1 MCNLTMSSISVFYT
15 HFTCGSLRM
24 IHQKLAN
31 FEHQGRVPWSQ
42 LGEKYLYCRVIEAS
56 NWLKLFF
63 VFDEDLFFEGER
75 ALSELSELWVLH
87 LFPKSCDQ
95 NFPSAMRCAVVG
107 APLRLSASMPRA
119 SNMFMGQQAELLLLL
134 REWSNLSLNPIN
146 LSTVYIMNLQNGCVS
161 YPQVI
166 SR

>member
-1 MCNLTMSSISVFYT
+1 MCRGANWEKNT
-15 HFTCGSLRM
+15 FTVELSRP
-24 IHQKLAN
+24 QTDSN
-31 FEHQGRVPWSQ
+31 F
-42 LGEKYLYCRVIEAS
+42 
-56 NWLKLFF
+56 FF

-87 LFPKSCDQ
+87 LFPKSCDK

>member
-15 HFTCGSLRM
+15 HFTRGSLRM

-31 FEHQGRVPWSQ
+31 FEHQGRVPWNQ
-42 LGEKYLYCRVIEAS
+42 LGEKYLYCRVIETS
-56 NWLKLFF
+56 NWLKLFCF
-63 VFDEDLFFEGER
+63 WWRSFCFQGKR

-87 LFPKSCDQ
+87 LFPKSCDK

>member
-1 MCNLTMSSISVFYT
+1 MCRGANWEKNT
-15 HFTCGSLRM
+15 FTVELSWP
-24 IHQKLAN
+24 QTDSN
-31 FEHQGRVPWSQ
+31 FF
-42 LGEKYLYCRVIEAS
+42 LFLMKIFF
-56 NWLKLFF
+56 LK
-63 VFDEDLFFEGER
+63 GKR